1 MITVITINRN
11 NRNGLQKTVESVA
24 SQSYKDYEYVIIDG
38 ASTDGSVDII
48 KRYSETIAINWV
60 SEPDSGIYNAMN
72 KGISKATGEYLLF
85 LNSGDYFFDSSVLE
99 KIASQIEAHHHPD
112 MLVGRLQMQNSDGT
126 LSLREPNNDFS
137 FLLFYCDTIPH
148 QSTFIKKNLFARYG
162 LYDESLRIVSD
173 WKWFMQVIV
182 FHGVKPV
189 VSDVDVVLY
198 DMTGISETAHDITER
213 ERRKV
218 LSDIVPHAFLSDYDK
233 YFLDISRMQHL
244 RSHRWAFKIVCYL
257 DKFLK

>member
-48 KRYSETIAINWV
+48 KRYSETGAINWV

-85 LNSGDYFFDSSVLE
+85 LNSGDCFSDSSVLE
-99 KIASQIEAHHHPD
+99 KIASQIETHHHPD

-126 LSLREPNNDFS
+126 LSLREPMISHFFFFIVIL
-137 FLLFYCDTIPH
+137 FLINPH
-148 QSTFIKKNLFARYG
+148 LS
-162 LYDESLRIVSD
+162 
-173 WKWFMQVIV
+173 
-182 FHGVKPV
+182 
-189 VSDVDVVLY
+189 
-198 DMTGISETAHDITER
+198 
-213 ERRKV
+213 RKTC
-218 LSDIVPHAFLSDYDK
+218 LQG
-233 YFLDISRMQHL
+233 M
-244 RSHRWAFKIVCYL
+244 VCMMNP
-257 DKFLK
+257 